1 MEIKSALSLIIKI
14 KFMSYSLIKEKLD
27 NKKTV
32 ILDGGMGAELE
43 KNGAKMDKNMWCGKC
58 SVDNPEL
65 VKKVHED
72 YINAGADVIT
82 TNTYSATPISM
93 RQYGYENSIKEFN
106 QKSVEVAK
114 EAIKNI
120 NKNVALAG
128 SVSTFGN
135 FYKLGIKAMIP
146 GFNEQL
152 KILSDEGVDLIILE
166 AMSSQADIVE
176 TMLNCSTKIKIPV
189 WLSVSCVKDN
199 QNKIMLGYN
208 DTIDS
213 DTHIYENFETSINNF
228 KKLHNGP
235 ILIAHSDISITRQ
248 AIQVA
253 RKNFDGIIGAYP
265 NKGYYEKPHWRFI
278 DDMTPLGYL
287 NEVKSWIENG
297 AQIIGGCCGIGVEE
311 IKAISILKN

>member
-1 MEIKSALSLIIKI
+1 
-14 KFMSYSLIKEKLD
+14 MSYSFIKEKLD

-43 KNGAKMDKNMWCGKC
+43 KNGAEMDKNMWCGKC
-58 SVDNPEL
+58 SVDQPEL
-65 VKKVHED
+65 VKKIHKD

-82 TNTYSATPISM
+82 TNTYSTTPISM
-93 RQYGYENSIKEFN
+93 RQYGYGDSIKEFN
-106 QKSVEVAK
+106 QKSVRVARD
-114 EAIKNI
+114 AIVNT
-120 NKNVALAG
+120 NKDIALAG

-176 TMLNCSTKIKIPV
+176 TMLNCSTKINIPI
-189 WLSVSCVKDN
+189 WLSVSCVKDD
-199 QNKIMLGYN
+199 QNNIMLGYN

-213 DTHIYENFETSINNF
+213 DTHVYENFETSINNF

-235 ILIAHSDISITRQ
+235 ILIAHSDINITGL

-253 RKNFDGIIGAYP
+253 KKNFDGTIGAYP